1 MITSAP
7 VLPDL
12 EPYRRRVSA
21 VMRSPVAD
29 IGAGATLAEIA
40 RHMSDTAYG
49 ALLVRDRFDQHVG
62 ILTERDVTRA
72 LGRDGA
78 AALQLTAADIM
89 SREVVAI
96 NEAAFLFRAI
106 GRMRRLNLRYLPVTD
121 NAGRFTGMLTARG
134 LLRLRAQDSQ
144 MIADGLDIAQ
154 SAEELGHAR
163 AALPQ
168 LAATLLAEGSE
179 APPVAA
185 VISGIYADITA
196 RAAAVIEAEFTRAG
210 DPAPA
215 PWCMLILGSGGR
227 GESLLKPDQDNAII
241 HAGSSEDDGWYA
253 RAGERIAALLDAAGV
268 PFCKG
273 GVMAKNT
280 AWRGS
285 QGQWRAR
292 VTEWI
297 ARHTPEA
304 LLNVDIF
311 YDLQP
316 VYGALR
322 LGEALRFEALA
333 AARSSPLFLR
343 LMAEQTAQLHPA
355 LNFFGR
361 LKADSDGRVD
371 LKLGGLLPLVS
382 AARLMAL
389 RLGVAATG
397 TADRLRAVGHA
408 GLIGDADIAGLIA
421 AHALLLET
429 ILRQQL
435 ADLAAGRAPGSRV
448 DAAALTR
455 PQRDRLKAALKHVA
469 LLPDMVQDVLTAPLP
484 PTADLR
490 PPAPGGRGGEQA
502 GEQSGDAR

>member
-1 MITSAP
+1 MTP

-21 VMRSPVAD
+21 VMDKDITDIAD
-29 IGAGATLAEIA
+29 GTTLAEIA
-40 RHMSDTAYG
+40 GLMGSRVHG
-49 ALLVRDRFDQHVG
+49 GILVHNRFGQHVG
-62 ILTERDVTRA
+62 ILTERDVLRA

-78 AALQLTAADIM
+78 AAIKLTAAELMTRDI
-89 SREVVAI
+89 VAI
-96 NEAAFLFRAI
+96 HESAFVFRAI
-106 GRMRRLNLRYLPVTD
+106 SRMRRLNLRYLPVTD
-121 NAGRFTGMLTARG
+121 NAGRFVGMLTARA
-134 LLRLRAQDSQ
+134 LLRLRAHDSQ
-144 MIADGLDIAQ
+144 LIADELDVAQ
-154 SAEELGHAR
+154 TAEALGHAR
-163 AALPQ
+163 SALPQ
-168 LAATLLAEGSE
+168 LASTLLAEGSD
-179 APPVAA
+179 APSVAA

-196 RAAAVIEAEFTRAG
+196 RAAAIVEAEFVEAG

-253 RAGERIAALLDAAGV
+253 RIAERINILLDSAGV

-273 GVMAKNT
+273 GVMARNT

-311 YDLQP
+311 YDMQP
-316 VYGALR
+316 IYGAMR
-322 LGEALRFEALA
+322 LGEALRYEALA

-343 LMAEQTAQLHPA
+343 QLAEQSAQLHPA
-355 LNFFGR
+355 LGFFGQ
-361 LKADSDGRVD
+361 LKTDSDSRID

-389 RLGVAATG
+389 KLGAAETG
-397 TADRLRAVGHA
+397 TADRLRAVGA
-408 GLIGDADIAGLIA
+408 TGLIGESDIAGLTA
-421 AHALLLET
+421 AHALLLDI
-429 ILRQQL
+429 ILRQQI

-448 DAAALTR
+448 DPAGLSGM
-455 PQRDRLKAALKHVA
+455 QRSRLKAALKHVA
-469 LLPDMVQDVLTAPLP
+469 LLPEMVQDVLTASPI
-484 PTADLR
+484 
-490 PPAPGGRGGEQA
+490 APKT
-502 GEQSGDAR
+502 

>member
-1 MITSAP
+1 MLTP
-7 VLPDL
+7 GPNLPDL
-12 EPYRRRVSA
+12 EPYRRRVSSVMHDA
-21 VMRSPVAD
+21 VNDIAD
-29 IGAGATLAEIA
+29 SATLTEVA
-40 RHMSDTAYG
+40 RLIGDSIHG
-49 ALLVRDRFDQHVG
+49 GLLVRDRFGQHVG
-62 ILTERDVTRA
+62 ILTERDVMRA

-78 AALQLTAADIM
+78 RALQLTAGDMMTRDIVGIHE
-89 SREVVAI
+89 S
-96 NEAAFLFRAI
+96 AFVFRAI

-121 NAGRFTGMLTARG
+121 NAGRFVGMLTARA

-144 MIADGLDIAQ
+144 LIADELDVAQ
-154 SAEELGHAR
+154 TAEELGHAR
-163 AALPQ
+163 TALPQ
-168 LAATLLAEGSE
+168 LATTLLAEGSD
-179 APPVAA
+179 APAVAA

-196 RAAAVIEAEFTRAG
+196 RASAIVEAEFNRAG

-253 RAGERIAALLDAAGV
+253 RVAERINALLDAAGV

-280 AWRGS
+280 AWRGA
-285 QGQWRAR
+285 QGQWRSR

-297 ARHTPEA
+297 GRHTPEA

-333 AARSSPLFLR
+333 AARNSPLFLR
-343 LMAEQTAQLHPA
+343 QLAEQSAQLHPA
-355 LNFFGR
+355 LGFFGQLR
-361 LKADSDGRVD
+361 TDPDGRID

-389 RLGVAATG
+389 KLGTAATG
-397 TADRLRAVGHA
+397 TADRLRAVGA
-408 GLIGDADIAGLIA
+408 TGLIGESDIAGLTA

-429 ILRQQL
+429 ILQQQI
-435 ADLAAGRAPGSRV
+435 ADLAAGRDPGSRV
-448 DAAALTR
+448 DPAGLSDMR
-455 PQRDRLKAALKHVA
+455 RSQLKAALKHVA
-469 LLPDMVQDVLTAPLP
+469 LLPDMVQDVLTSSLSSASQP
-484 PTADLR
+484 AGDL
-490 PPAPGGRGGEQA
+490 
-502 GEQSGDAR
+502 

>member
-1 MITSAP
+1 MHETVNDI
-7 VLPDL
+7 
-12 EPYRRRVSA
+12 
-21 VMRSPVAD
+21 AD
-29 IGAGATLAEIA
+29 TATVAEIA
-40 RHMSDTAYG
+40 RKMGDSLQG
-49 ALLVRDRFDQHVG
+49 GLLVQDRFGQHVG
-62 ILTERDVTRA
+62 ILTERDVMRA

-78 AALQLTAADIM
+78 TALQLTAADLMTRDI
-89 SREVVAI
+89 VAI
-96 NEAAFLFRAI
+96 HESAFVFRAI
-106 GRMRRLNLRYLPVTD
+106 GRMRRLNLRYLPVTN
-121 NAGRFTGMLTARG
+121 NAGRFVGMLTARA

-144 MIADGLDIAQ
+144 MIADELDVART
-154 SAEELGHAR
+154 AEDLNHAR
-163 AALPQ
+163 TALPQ
-168 LAATLLAEGSE
+168 LAATLLAEGSD
-179 APPVAA
+179 APAVAA

-196 RAAAVIEAEFTRAG
+196 RAAAIVEAEFTEAG

-253 RAGERIAALLDAAGV
+253 RAAERINALLDAAGV

-280 AWRGS
+280 AWRGA

-292 VTEWI
+292 VTDWI

-316 VYGALR
+316 IHGALR

-343 LMAEQTAQLHPA
+343 QLAEQTAQLHPA
-355 LNFFGR
+355 LGFFGQ
-361 LKADSDGRVD
+361 LKTDSDGRID

-389 RLGVAATG
+389 KLGVAETG
-397 TADRLRAVGHA
+397 TAGRLRAVGA
-408 GLIGDADIAGLIA
+408 TGLIGESDIAGLTA
-421 AHALLLET
+421 AHSLLLET
-429 ILRQQL
+429 ILRQQI
-435 ADLAAGRAPGSRV
+435 ADIHAGRPPGSRV
-448 DAAALTR
+448 DPSSLSSL
-455 PQRDRLKAALKHVA
+455 QRSRLKAALKHVA
-469 LLPDMVQDVLTAPLP
+469 LLPEMVQDVLTSA
-484 PTADLR
+484 ASS
-490 PPAPGGRGGEQA
+490 PGN
-502 GEQSGDAR
+502 

>member
-1 MITSAP
+1 MTSAP
-7 VLPDL
+7 TLPDL

-21 VMRSPVAD
+21 VMRQPVND
-29 IGAGATLAEIA
+29 IAESATLTEIA
-40 RHMSDTAYG
+40 RQMSDSG
-49 ALLVRDRFDQHVG
+49 QGGLLVHDRFGQHTG

-78 AALQLTAADIM
+78 AALQLTAADLM
-89 SREVVAI
+89 SRNIVAI
-96 NEAAFLFRAI
+96 HEGAFLFRAI
-106 GRMRRLNLRYLPVTD
+106 GRMRRLNLRYMPVTD
-121 NAGRFTGMLTARG
+121 NAGRFIGMLTARA

-144 MIADGLDIAQ
+144 MIADGLDIAET
-154 SAEELGHAR
+154 ADELGQGR
-163 AALPQ
+163 AALPG
-168 LAATLLAEGSE
+168 LASTLLAEGSD
-179 APPVAA
+179 APAVAA

-196 RAAAVIEAEFTRAG
+196 RAAAIVEAEFEKAG

-253 RAGERIAALLDAAGV
+253 RAGERISALLDAAGV

-280 AWRGS
+280 AWRGA

-297 ARHTPEA
+297 GRHTPEA

-333 AARSSPLFLR
+333 AARTSPIFLR
-343 LMAEQTAQLHPA
+343 LLAEQTAQLQPA

-361 LKADSDGRVD
+361 LKSDPDGRID

-389 RLGVAATG
+389 KLGVPATG
-397 TADRLRAVGHA
+397 TADRLRAVGGS
-408 GLIGDADIAGLIA
+408 GLIGESDIAGLIR
-421 AHALLLET
+421 AHGLLLEI

-435 ADLAAGRAPGSRV
+435 ADLAASRTPGSRV
-448 DAAALTR
+448 DPTSLTAA
-455 PQRDRLKAALKHVA
+455 QRDRLKAALKHVA
-469 LLPDMVQDVLTAPLP
+469 LLPDMVQDVLTSP
-484 PTADLR
+484 
-490 PPAPGGRGGEQA
+490 PPA
-502 GEQSGDAR
+502 SGAS

>member
-1 MITSAP
+1 MTTAP
-7 VLPDL
+7 TLPDL
-12 EPYRRRVSA
+12 EPYRRRVGA
-21 VMRSPVAD
+21 VMRKPVNDIAD
-29 IGAGATLAEIA
+29 TATLPEIA
-40 RHMSDTAYG
+40 RHMSESAHG
-49 ALLVRDRFDQHVG
+49 GLLVRDRFGQHVG
-62 ILTERDVTRA
+62 ILTERDVMRA

-78 AALQLTAADIM
+78 TALQVTAADLMTRDII
-89 SREVVAI
+89 AI
-96 NEAAFLFRAI
+96 HESAFVFRAI

-121 NAGRFTGMLTARG
+121 NAGRFIGMLTARA

-144 MIADGLDIAQ
+144 LIADELDVAQ
-154 SAEELGHAR
+154 TAEDLNHAR

-168 LAATLLAEGSE
+168 LAATLLAEGSDS
-179 APPVAA
+179 PSIAA

-196 RAAAVIEAEFTRAG
+196 RAAAIVEAEFTRAG
-210 DPAPA
+210 DSAPA

-241 HAGSSEDDGWYA
+241 HAGSSEDDGWYV
-253 RAGERIAALLDAAGV
+253 RAAERINALLDAAGV

-280 AWRGS
+280 AWRGA

-297 ARHTPEA
+297 GRHTPEA

-343 LMAEQTAQLHPA
+343 QLAEQTAQLHPA
-355 LNFFGR
+355 LGFFGQ
-361 LKADSDGRVD
+361 LKTDDDGRID

-389 RLGVAATG
+389 KLGAAETG
-397 TADRLRAVGHA
+397 TADRLRAVGRA
-408 GLIGDADIAGLIA
+408 GLIGESDITGLTA

-429 ILRQQL
+429 ILRQQI
-435 ADLAAGRAPGSRV
+435 ADLDAGRAPGSRV
-448 DAAALTR
+448 DPAGLSHG
-455 PQRDRLKAALKHVA
+455 QRDRLKAALKHVA
-469 LLPDMVQDVLTAPLP
+469 LLPEMVQDVLTA
-484 PTADLR
+484 
-490 PPAPGGRGGEQA
+490 APVSDKNA
-502 GEQSGDAR
+502 

>member
-1 MITSAP
+1 MITP
-7 VLPDL
+7 GPILPDL

-21 VMRSPVAD
+21 VMRKPVND
-29 IGAGATLAEIA
+29 IAASATLAEIA
-40 RHMSDTAYG
+40 RHMSDSAHG
-49 ALLVRDRFDQHVG
+49 GLLVRDRFDRHIG

-78 AALQLTAADIM
+78 AALQLTAADLMTSSI
-89 SREVVAI
+89 VAI
-96 NEAAFLFRAI
+96 HEGAFLFRAI

-121 NAGRFTGMLTARG
+121 NAGRFTGMLTART

-144 MIADGLDIAQ
+144 MIADELDIAET
-154 SAEELGHAR
+154 ADELGHAR
-163 AALPQ
+163 TALPQ
-168 LAATLLAEGSE
+168 LAATLLAE
-179 APPVAA
+179 APDAPAVAA

-196 RAAAVIEAEFTRAG
+196 RAAAIVEAEFDRAG

-253 RAGERIAALLDAAGV
+253 RIAERINALLDAAGV

-280 AWRGS
+280 AWRGA
-285 QGQWRAR
+285 QGQWRSR

-297 ARHTPEA
+297 GRHTPEA

-333 AARSSPLFLR
+333 AARSSPVFLR
-343 LMAEQTAQLHPA
+343 LLAEQTSQLQPA

-361 LKADSDGRVD
+361 LRTDDDRRID
-371 LKLGGLLPLVS
+371 LKRGGLLPLVS

-389 RLGVAATG
+389 KLGTPATG
-397 TADRLRAVGHA
+397 TAERLRAVGAA
-408 GLIGDADIAGLIA
+408 GLIGESDITGLTT

-429 ILRQQL
+429 ILRQQI
-435 ADLAAGRAPGSRV
+435 ADLNAGREPGSRI
-448 DAAALTR
+448 DPASLTR
-455 PQRDRLKAALKHVA
+455 LQRDRLKAALKHVA
-469 LLPDMVQDVLTAPLP
+469 LLPDMVQDVLTAAAP
-484 PTADLR
+484 P
-490 PPAPGGRGGEQA
+490 GK
-502 GEQSGDAR
+502 DA